1 MIEVGFIGLGRMGL
15 NMVKRMLQSGKINV
29 VVWNR
34 SQGPVNEAVK
44 LGAVDSESITSL
56 VNSLEQ
62 KIKNLWRIRPAG
74 QVTESVLFY
83 ESAPPL

>member
-44 LGAVDSESITSL
+44 LGAVDSESSKSRVNIMEKKRKILLLMITACHVS
-56 VNSLEQ
+56 
-62 KIKNLWRIRPAG
+62 
-74 QVTESVLFY
+74 
-83 ESAPPL
+83 